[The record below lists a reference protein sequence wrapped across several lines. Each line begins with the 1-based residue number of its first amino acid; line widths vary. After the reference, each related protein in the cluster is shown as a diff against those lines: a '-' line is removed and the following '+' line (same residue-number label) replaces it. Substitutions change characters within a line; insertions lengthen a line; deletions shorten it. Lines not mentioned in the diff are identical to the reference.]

1 MRRSAHGVGF
11 CGHAAAMQQSAR
23 FVSFP
28 FSDMKRTATPKTA
41 QPVETF
47 RHRGLSVS
55 VFENTSED
63 GQTVYHKVSLQRTY
77 RQDDEWKTT
86 QSLSRDDLPIAALL
100 LQKAWEYVLE
110 AEGK

>member
-1 MRRSAHGVGF
+1 
-11 CGHAAAMQQSAR
+11 MQQSAR

-63 GQTVYHKVSLQRTY
+63 GKTVYHKVSLQRTY